1 MMATPTVSAG
11 FESSAWFY
19 YTIRILIGVAVI
31 VIAYYFGDFT
41 AKLINK
47 AAHITGKNLRAPN
60 TTRTLVKS
68 IFIFIA
74 IIVIIGEF
82 NIDLWPLLTS
92 LGIAG
97 IIIGLALQTPLSNF
111 FSGLMVIITD
121 AINEGDAVDINGVMG
136 NVYEVRF
143 NHTLIDTWD
152 GKRIHI
158 PNSSVWSSKVTKL
171 WPKLSRRIDMP
182 VGIPYSI
189 EPEKIDMIPKLLK
202 KVMDE
207 EPLVYKGPLVK
218 NDPSSIVPNYITFDG
233 FGSSSINFSV
243 HFWVLS
249 KDFFDA
255 QVAVGIDIFK
265 EFKKNGI
272 SIPYNQLD
280 VHLDGKIKVGD
291 KLND

>member
-1 MMATPTVSAG
+1 MMATPTTSIG
-11 FESSAWFY
+11 FENTVAFY
-19 YTIRILIGVAVI
+19 YIIRTAIGIAAL
-31 VIAYYFGDFT
+31 VIAYYLGDYVG
-41 AKLINK
+41 KIINK
-47 AAHITGKNLRAPN
+47 AARVTGKNLRAPN
-60 TTRTLVKS
+60 TTRTILKS
-68 IFIFIA
+68 LFIFIA
-74 IIVIIGEF
+74 IIIIIAEF

-111 FSGLMVIITD
+111 FSGIMVIITD
-121 AINEGDAVDINGVMG
+121 AVNEGDAIDVSGISGTVS
-136 NVYEVRF
+136 EVRF

-152 GKRIHI
+152 GKRVHI
-158 PNSSVWSSKVTKL
+158 PNSAVWSSKVTKY

-182 VGIPYSI
+182 IGVPYSLS
-189 EPEKIDMIPKLLK
+189 PENMEIIPKLLK

-218 NDPSSIVPNYITFDG
+218 DDPASTVLNYVTFDG
-233 FGSSSINFSV
+233 FGSSSVNFSI

-249 KDFFDA
+249 KDYFDA
-255 QVAVGIDIFK
+255 PIAIGIDIFK
-265 EFKKNGI
+265 EFTKNGI